1 MTTEYPRGSEWR
13 RWDLHVHTPGTYL
26 NNQYTNNDWDLFIQR
41 LNTSDVSVVG
51 ITDYLLIENYQK
63 LCEYKSK
70 IRKNLYILPNI
81 EFRMTPETKDG
92 KGINL
97 HLLINPEDQNHINK
111 IKDALARLCF
121 ESRGTSYYCTEKSL
135 KELGNGSVANGVNL
149 FKISFDTFKKWYKTE
164 NWIKDNSIIVASN
177 SNKDGVS
184 GLRDSGFLENRKD
197 FYYFADAIFSAN
209 PKDIEYFL
217 GKDVDKKETI
227 ISEYRSLK
235 ACIHGSDAHSYDKIF
250 NPDQNRYCWIKA
262 DPTFNGLKQILYEP
276 EDRVRILEKKPET
289 RADYQII
296 DYIQINDEGFSSEPI
311 YFSDKLTCIIGGKS
325 TGKSILLQN
334 LAEAIDKNEAEKNL
348 VKSNRTKELAN
359 VKVFWKDG
367 KSDENRKVIYIPQ
380 TYLNKLTDNK
390 EEKTEIDD
398 WISKVLLLNKTFLD
412 AENELKT
419 QIQNRKVE
427 DSQKIIEFLAD
438 IDNSIE
444 IKEKQKELGDKIGI
458 ENEIKKLTTEKE
470 TLAKSLGIS
479 EDNLKEYE
487 DAIKNEKEISIKLDI
502 LNKDKQLV
510 IGLDNLLEK
519 RNIQLEISENSL
531 NQIAKIQSNLLQK
544 TNAEWML
551 ERKAIIKNIDESII
565 YLNKQKKEYECI
577 VEKLK
582 PIVECRRLITDLQV
596 RIKKETE
603 KLEMFNK
610 YQLKLNNLTEHI
622 NSTQDELLKSKDFY
636 YKVHTNLIDIV
647 NQLPK
652 RDNDL
657 SFYADVN
664 FRSVSF
670 GDKLRSLF
678 DNRNSEFKNMIGSHE
693 FDKEKYTNEFLRD
706 LIEKVIYEKIV
717 LINGITKEACL
728 RELLGDWYNT
738 LYKVQMENDTIDIMS
753 PGKKA
758 LVLLKILISLAES
771 DYPILIDQPEDDL
784 DNRSIYKELAEFI
797 KAKKKERQIIIVT
810 HNANIVLGADA
821 EEIIVANQEGNDCKN
836 KSYRFEYRSGS
847 IENIYP
853 KLCDNGN
860 IENGILNQQGI
871 QQHICD
877 ILEGGEKAFELRKNK
892 YRI

>member
-1 MTTEYPRGSEWR
+1 MITEYPRGSEWR

-26 NNQYTNNDWDLFIQR
+26 NNQYTNNDWNLFIEK
-41 LNTSDVSVVG
+41 LNASDVSVVG

-63 LCEYKSK
+63 LCEYRSK
-70 IRKNLYILPNI
+70 IRGDLYILPNI

-97 HLLINPEDQNHINK
+97 HLLINPEDQNHIKN
-111 IKDALARLCF
+111 IKDALSRLCF
-121 ESRGTSYYCTEKSL
+121 ESRGTSYYCTEESL
-135 KELGNGSVANGVNL
+135 RVLGAGSVTDGVNL
-149 FKISFDTFKKWYKTE
+149 FKISLETFKNWYKNE
-164 NWIKDNSIIVASN
+164 KWINDNSIVVVSN

-184 GLRDSGFLENRKD
+184 GLKDSGFLESRKD
-197 FYYFADAIFSAN
+197 FYYFADAIFSSN
-209 PKDIEYFL
+209 LKDIEYFL
-217 GKDVDKKETI
+217 GKGVDKKERV

-250 NPDQNRYCWIKA
+250 NPDENRYCWIKA

-276 EDRVRILEKKPET
+276 EDRVRILERKPET

-296 DYIQINDEGFSSEPI
+296 DYIQIDNEDFSSEPI

-334 LAEAIDKNEAEKNL
+334 LAEAIDKDEAEKNL
-348 VKSNRTKELAN
+348 LKSNRTKELAN
-359 VKVFWKDG
+359 VKVFWRDG
-367 KSDENRKVIYIPQ
+367 KSEVNRKIIYIPQ

-398 WISKVLLLNKTFLD
+398 WISKVLLLNKTFAD
-412 AENELKT
+412 AEDELKR

-427 DSQKIIEFLAD
+427 DSQKIIEFLAE
-438 IDNSIE
+438 IDNYKV

-470 TLAKSLGIS
+470 TLAKLLGIS
-479 EDNLKEYE
+479 EDHLKEYDE
-487 DAIKNEKEISIKLDI
+487 AIKNEKEISVKLGV
-502 LNKDKQLV
+502 LNKDKLLV
-510 IGLDNLLEK
+510 ASLDSLLDK
-519 RNIQLEISENSL
+519 RDIQLEIGEESL
-531 NQIAKIQSNLLQK
+531 RQITQIQSNLLQK
-544 TNAEWML
+544 TNTEWLL
-551 ERKAIIKNIDESII
+551 ERQKIIRTIDENITILSG
-565 YLNKQKKEYECI
+565 KKNEYEDVI
-577 VEKLK
+577 KGLK
-582 PIVECRRLITDLQV
+582 PIIECQRIITDLQV
-596 RIKKETE
+596 KIKKETE
-603 KLEMFNK
+603 KLKNYND
-610 YQLKLNNLTEHI
+610 YQLELNSLKEKI
-622 NSTQDELLKSKDFY
+622 NSIQNILLKSKDFY
-636 YKVHTNLIDIV
+636 YNLHTNLIETV
-647 NQLPK
+647 NNLPK
-652 RDNDL
+652 RDSDL

-664 FRSVSF
+664 FRSASF
-670 GDKLRSLF
+670 GDKLQNLF
-678 DNRNSEFKNMIGSHE
+678 DNRNAEFKKIVNNND
-693 FDKEKYTNEFLRD
+693 FDKNKYTNEFLKD
-706 LIEKVIYEKIV
+706 LIEKVINEKLV
-717 LINGITKEACL
+717 LRNGVTKEVCL

-738 LYKVQMENDTIDIMS
+738 LYKAQMGSDTIDIMS

-821 EEIIVANQEGNDCKN
+821 EEIIVANQDGDDCKN

-853 KLCDNGN
+853 KMKNGTD
-860 IENGILNQQGI
+860 IDDGILNQKGI